1 MAAGKEI
8 LETYKP
14 KMIFAGDFPV
24 VKDMAV
30 AAEGETISELMPV
43 TLDSDGK
50 VKAVTADTISDIYG
64 LAAEEAE
71 SGQQTAVYLT
81 GQFFSESVNLPEGIT
96 LSGIKVQLR
105 KIGIFAVG
113 AESETTTAE

>member
-24 VKDMAV
+24 VKDMAE

-43 TLDSDGK
+43 TLDNTGNI
-50 VKAVTADTISDIYG
+50 KAVTADTVSDIYG
-64 LAAEEAE
+64 LAAEDAEA
-71 SGQQTAVYLT
+71 GQQTAVYLT
-81 GQFFSESVNLPEGIT
+81 GQFFYEAVNLPEGVT
-96 LSGIKVQLR
+96 LSGIKTQLR
-105 KIGIFAVG
+105 KIGIFVVG
-113 AESETTTAE
+113 AESETTTTE